1 MSVSILHDNTSNSI
15 LYRQMPSNWLVLWK
29 SSIETLAP
37 LKGPGILLDKFGLS
51 NSTMRKF
58 TTMQA
63 VMQLVRGTA
72 SKTLEQKCF
81 SFRMN
86 CDSCKSTSFSS
97 DNKPSLQ
104 NVKGGNDLKW
114 KGGSLVNNSIKRQ
127 LKKQN
132 FGKTILKILKK
143 NYRRMQNIIIISI
156 LCLASDYTEKCQKK
170 YYYKFFFR

>member
-1 MSVSILHDNTSNSI
+1 
-15 LYRQMPSNWLVLWK
+15 
-29 SSIETLAP
+29 
-37 LKGPGILLDKFGLS
+37 
-51 NSTMRKF
+51 
-58 TTMQA
+58 
-63 VMQLVRGTA
+63 
-72 SKTLEQKCF
+72 
-81 SFRMN
+81 MN

-97 DNKPSLQ
+97 ENIPSLQ

-170 YYYKFFFR
+170 YYYKIFFR